1 MTLCYEVFGR
11 PLIPED
17 GKIQWVERYFGS
29 DVINNELVKLVDKPT
44 DDMMLTEKTF

>member
-1 MTLCYEVFGR
+1 MRFFGR
-11 PLIPED
+11 PLISKD